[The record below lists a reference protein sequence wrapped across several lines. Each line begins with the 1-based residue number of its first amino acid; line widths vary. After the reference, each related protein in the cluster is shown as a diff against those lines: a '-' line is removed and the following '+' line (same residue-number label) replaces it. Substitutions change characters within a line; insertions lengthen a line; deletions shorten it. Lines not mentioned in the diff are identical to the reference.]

1 MLIIVG
7 KNATR
12 EEIKQIVEKLEK
24 SGYSAHI
31 SEGVEKTVIGAIG
44 IGKEEE
50 ELLMTQMET
59 FPFVEKVLPVL
70 KPYKLVQKDFKPERT
85 VVVVDGV
92 KIGGE
97 EIVVIAGPCAVESE
111 EQIIST
117 AEFIKSCGVKM
128 LRGGAF
134 KPRTSPYSFMG
145 MQKEGLK
152 LLQKAKKI
160 TGLPIVTEVMDT
172 RDIDLVCEYAD
183 VLQVGARNMQN
194 FFLLRELGKI
204 RKPVL
209 LKRGLSATVEELLMA
224 AEYIMAGGNYNVI
237 LCERGIRTYETAT
250 RNTMDLSMVPIVK
263 DLSHLPV
270 ITDPSHGTGVWK
282 IVTAMSCAS
291 IAVGADGIIVE
302 VHPSPQDALS
312 DGGQSLNF
320 ENFKKLM
327 QEIKPIIKAL
337 KKKI

>member
-1 MLIIVG
+1 MLIILG
-7 KNATR
+7 KSATR
-12 EEIKQIVEKLEK
+12 EQINQVVEKLEK

-31 SEGVEKTVIGAIG
+31 SEGVEKTVIGAVG
-44 IGKEEE
+44 IVEEE
-50 ELLMTQMET
+50 ELLMTQMEA

-70 KPYKLVQKDFKPERT
+70 KPYKLVQRDFKPEKT
-85 VVVVDGV
+85 VVVVNGV
-92 KIGGE
+92 KVGGD

-111 EQIIST
+111 EQLIST
-117 AEFIKSCGVKM
+117 AEFVKSCGAKM

-172 RDIDLVCEYAD
+172 RDIDLVGEYAD

-209 LKRGLSATVEELLMA
+209 LKRGLSATIEELLMA

-263 DLSHLPV
+263 ELSHLPV

-312 DGGQSLNF
+312 DGAQSLNF

-327 QEIKPIIKAL
+327 QEIKPIIKAR

>member
-1 MLIIVG
+1 MLIILG
-7 KNATR
+7 KSATR
-12 EEIKQIVEKLEK
+12 EQINQVIEKLEK
-24 SGYSAHI
+24 SGYSAHV
-31 SEGVEKTVIGAIG
+31 SEGVEKTVIGAVG
-44 IGKEEE
+44 IVEEE
-50 ELLMTQMET
+50 ELLMTQMEA

-70 KPYKLVQKDFKPERT
+70 KPYKLVQRDFKPEKT
-85 VVVVDGV
+85 VVVVDDV
-92 KIGGE
+92 KVGGD

-111 EQIIST
+111 EQLIST
-117 AEFIKSCGVKM
+117 AEFVKSCGAKM

-194 FFLLRELGKI
+194 FFLLKELGKI
-204 RKPVL
+204 KKPVL
-209 LKRGLSATVEELLMA
+209 LKRGLSATIEELLMA

-270 ITDPSHGTGVWK
+270 ITDPSHGTGIWK

-312 DGGQSLNF
+312 DGAQSLNF

-327 QEIKPIIKAL
+327 QEIKPIIKAR

>member
-1 MLIIVG
+1 MLIILG
-7 KNATR
+7 KSATR
-12 EEIKQIVEKLEK
+12 EQINQIIEKLEK
-24 SGYSAHI
+24 SGYSAHV

-44 IGKEEE
+44 IVGEE
-50 ELLMTQMET
+50 ELLMTQMEA

-70 KPYKLVQKDFKPERT
+70 KPYKLVQRDFKPERT
-85 VVVVDGV
+85 VVVVNGV
-92 KIGGE
+92 KVGGD

-111 EQIIST
+111 EQLIST
-117 AEFIKSCGVKM
+117 AEFVKSCGAKM

-172 RDIDLVCEYAD
+172 RDIDLVGEYAD

-209 LKRGLSATVEELLMA
+209 LKRGLSATIEELLMA

-270 ITDPSHGTGVWK
+270 ITDPSHGTGIWK

-312 DGGQSLNF
+312 DGAQSLNF

-327 QEIKPIIKAL
+327 QEIKPIIKAR

>member
-1 MLIIVG
+1 MQ
-7 KNATR
+7 R
-12 EEIKQIVEKLEK
+12 
-24 SGYSAHI
+24 
-31 SEGVEKTVIGAIG
+31 
-44 IGKEEE
+44 
-50 ELLMTQMET
+50 
-59 FPFVEKVLPVL
+59 
-70 KPYKLVQKDFKPERT
+70 DFKPERT
-85 VVVVDGV
+85 VVVVNGV
-92 KIGGE
+92 KVGGD

-209 LKRGLSATVEELLMA
+209 LKRGLSATVEELLMS

-237 LCERGIRTYETAT
+237 LCERGIRTYETTT
-250 RNTMDLSMVPIVK
+250 RNTMDLSMVPIIK

-282 IVTAMSCAS
+282 IVTQMSCAS

-312 DGGQSLNF
+312 DGAQSLNF

-327 QEIKPIIKAL
+327 QEIKPIIKAM